1 MKNLPP
7 TSDNILACA
16 RNLIVAGGYN
26 GFSYADIADVV
37 GIRKAS
43 IHHHFPSKVDLVRT
57 LVARYRKEA
66 EAGMANI
73 ELHVSDP
80 LELLRSYA
88 GYWEACI
95 ADASAPF
102 CVCALLASQL
112 PVLPEEVALEVR
124 AHFSYLSAW
133 LTSVLERGA
142 RHGQLQL
149 MTSPRTEAET
159 FMATVHGAMLSARA
173 YGDPKIFGVVT
184 GPLLERLASR
194 FPSAESRDGDGC
206 SHVQD
211 ERRPK

>member
-1 MKNLPP
+1 M
-7 TSDNILACA
+7 TNISTTFDDILSCA
-16 RNLIVAGGYN
+16 RSLIVAGGYN

-66 EAGMANI
+66 EAGMANL
-73 ELHVSDP
+73 ELQISDP
-80 LELLRSYA
+80 LELLRCYA

-102 CVCALLASQL
+102 CISALLASQL
-112 PVLPEEVALEVR
+112 PVLPEEVGLEVR
-124 AHFSYLSAW
+124 AHFRSLSAW

-142 RHGQLQL
+142 RQGQLQL
-149 MTSPRTEAET
+149 ISTPRAEAEA

-194 FPSAESRDGDGC
+194 TL
-206 SHVQD
+206 
-211 ERRPK
+211 

>member
-1 MKNLPP
+1 MKNSSN
-7 TSDNILACA
+7 TYNDILACA
-16 RNLIVAGGYN
+16 QSLIITGGYN
-26 GFSYADIADVV
+26 GFSYADIADVI

-57 LVARYRKEA
+57 LVARYREEA
-66 EAGMANI
+66 EAGMTNL
-73 ELHVSDP
+73 ELQVSKP
-80 LELLRSYA
+80 LEQLRFYV

-112 PVLPEEVALEVR
+112 PDLPEEVGLEVR
-124 AHFSYLSAW
+124 AHFRSLSAW

-142 RHGQLQL
+142 QHGQLQL
-149 MTSPRTEAET
+149 VNTPRDEAEA

-184 GPLLERLASR
+184 GPLLERLACG
-194 FPSAESRDGDGC
+194 ESRDSDGF
-206 SHVQD
+206 SHDQD
-211 ERRPK
+211 EKR